1 MPINAKKCSA
11 EDLELNEQEA
21 IDLFALWANSTL
33 ICPDWD
39 PDLKTLIKGDTSSI
53 LTRNLVFEVEK
64 CMDDSRTVPF
74 TPCGSGGAPPQ
85 NGGFNQGCCNSYGG
99 IS

>member
-1 MPINAKKCSA
+1 MPIKAKKCSA
-11 EDLELNEQEA
+11 EDLELDEQEA

-53 LTRNLVFEVEK
+53 LTRNLVFEIEK
-64 CMDDSRTVPF
+64 CEDPSRLARDPYRGNNYFPVNF
-74 TPCGSGGAPPQ
+74 DG
-85 NGGFNQGCCNSYGG
+85 
-99 IS
+99 